1 MRKSKL
7 FLITSLVCL
16 TTSSFGQSP
25 EGISGKF
32 DFIPG
37 EKIIFFDDFTNDPI
51 GEFPAKWNSNIGG
64 DIVVSESVAGKWLRM
79 KAQGGNYIPE
89 LDMKFPDN
97 VTIEFD
103 VLINDN
109 ADFAVTYY
117 SEQKYDINS
126 FGVPGEAGSEVM
138 LSWASPEFKSYSTNE
153 SDEGKEILSSN
164 DQFPLPINKVTHVS
178 IWIQKN
184 RYRLYLDT
192 EKIFDI
198 PKGVF
203 SGFVYNRFRFET
215 SNSSS
220 DILIGNFRMAVGS
233 PDTRNQLITKGRFST
248 SGILFDVN
256 SDKIKA
262 ESHACIKEIATV
274 LKENAGIKVIIIGH
288 TDSDGDEIK
297 NLDLSKRRALSV
309 KNYLRDEFGVDV
321 SNVST
326 DGKGESEPVA
336 DNATPEGKAQNRRVE
351 FIKQ

>member
-1 MRKSKL
+1 MKKAM
-7 FLITSLVCL
+7 LIFTSAIVCF
-16 TTSSFGQSP
+16 TNISFGQSS
-25 EGISGKF
+25 GSVSGKF

-37 EKIIFFDDFTNDPI
+37 EKIIFFDDFTNDPV

-64 DIVVSESVAGKWLRM
+64 DIVTNEGVSGKWLRM

-89 LDMKFPDN
+89 IDLKFPEN

-109 ADFAVTYY
+109 AEFVATYY
-117 SEQKYDINS
+117 SEEKYDINS
-126 FGVPGEAGSEVM
+126 YGVPGEAGSEVT
-138 LSWASPEFKSYSTNE
+138 LSWSVPEFKSYSTNE
-153 SDEGKEILSSN
+153 SDEGKEISSSN
-164 DQFPLPINKVTHVS
+164 DNFPLQLNKVTHVS
-178 IWIQKN
+178 IWIQKS
-184 RYRLYLDT
+184 RYRMYFDT

-203 SGFVYNRFRFET
+203 SDFVYNRFRFET

-220 DILIGNFRMAVGS
+220 DMLIGNFKMAVGA

-274 LKENAGIKVIIIGH
+274 LKENPGIKILIIGH
-288 TDSDGDEIK
+288 TDTDGDEAK

-309 KNYLRDEFGVDV
+309 RNYLKDEFGVDASGV
-321 SNVST
+321 RT
-326 DGKGESEPVA
+326 DGKGETEPVA
-336 DNATPEGKAQNRRVE
+336 GNYTPEGKAQNRRVE
-351 FIKQ
+351 FIKE

>member
-1 MRKSKL
+1 MKKSML
-7 FLITSLVCL
+7 HLMLILVCL
-16 TTSSFGQSP
+16 TNSSFGQSP
-25 EGISGKF
+25 KGISSKF

-37 EKIIFFDDFTNDPI
+37 EKIIFFDDFANEPI

-64 DIVVSESVAGKWLRM
+64 DIVAPEGIPGKWLRM

-103 VLINDN
+103 LLITDN
-109 ADFAVTYY
+109 ADFVATYY
-117 SEQKYDINS
+117 SEQKYDINAY
-126 FGVPGEAGSEVM
+126 GVPGEAGSETM
-138 LSWASPEFKSYSTNE
+138 LSWSTSEFKSYSTNE
-153 SDEGKEILSSN
+153 SDEGKEISSTN

-178 IWIQKN
+178 IWIQKS

-262 ESHACIKEIATV
+262 ESHACIKEIAQV
-274 LKENAGIKVIIIGH
+274 LNENKGTKILIVGH
-288 TDSDGDEIK
+288 TDSDGDEVK
-297 NLDLSKRRALSV
+297 NLDLSRRRAISV
-309 KNYLRDEFGVDV
+309 KNYLKNEFGVDIL
-321 SNVST
+321 NIST
-326 DGKGESEPVA
+326 DGKGETEPVA
-336 DNATPEGKAQNRRVE
+336 DNKTPEGKAQNRRVE
-351 FIKQ
+351 FIKE

>member
-1 MRKSKL
+1 MKTML
-7 FLITSLVCL
+7 FFTSLLVCL
-16 TTSSFGQSP
+16 TNISFGQSA

-37 EKIIFFDDFTNDPI
+37 EKIIFFDDFTNDPV

-64 DIVVSESVAGKWLRM
+64 DIVTHESIPGKWLRM

-89 LDMKFPDN
+89 LDMKFPEN

-103 VLINDN
+103 VLITDN

-126 FGVPGEAGSEVM
+126 YGVPGEAGSEAM
-138 LSWASPEFKSYSTNE
+138 LSWASNEFKSYSTNE

-164 DQFPLPINKVTHVS
+164 EQFPLPINEVTHVS
-178 IWIQKN
+178 IWIQKS
-184 RYRLYLDT
+184 RYRLYLGT

-203 SGFVYNRFRFET
+203 SNFVYNRFRFET

-220 DILIGNFRMAVGS
+220 DILIGNFKMAVGL

-256 SDKIKA
+256 SDKIKV
-262 ESHACIKEIATV
+262 ESHACIKEIAQV
-274 LKENAGIKVIIIGH
+274 LKENGGTKVLIVGH
-288 TDSDGDEIK
+288 TDSDGDESK
-297 NLDLSKRRALSV
+297 NLELSKHRALSV
-309 KNYLRDEFGVDV
+309 KNYLEKEFGVDV
-321 SNVST
+321 TNVRT
-326 DGKGESEPVA
+326 DGKGETEAVV
-336 DNATPEGKAQNRRVE
+336 DNKTPEGKAQNRRVE
-351 FIKQ
+351 FIKD